1 LVLGN
6 GHRAPRDPSL
16 ATTESEVIEA
26 ADGDEG
32 LRKHRGSGINLVIT
46 DTLMPEKEG
55 LETIRELRQ
64 ANSAVNVIA
73 ISCGDRGG
81 NLS

>member
-1 LVLGN
+1 
-6 GHRAPRDPSL
+6 
-16 ATTESEVIEA
+16 
-26 ADGDEG
+26 
-32 LRKHRGSGINLVIT
+32 VIT